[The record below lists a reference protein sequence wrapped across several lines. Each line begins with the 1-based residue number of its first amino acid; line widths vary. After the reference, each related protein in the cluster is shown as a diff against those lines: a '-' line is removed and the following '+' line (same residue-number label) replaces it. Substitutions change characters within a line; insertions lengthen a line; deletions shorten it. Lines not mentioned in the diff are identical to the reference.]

1 MPANNGETGD
11 PSLWKWGLLIG
22 LLAVLSAVLT
32 ADW

>member
-1 MPANNGETGD
+1 MPANNGETKD

-22 LLAVLSAVLT
+22 LLAVLSVMLT